1 MPLCCNDVRIAED
14 GEVLVKGENV
24 MLGYYHNEE
33 ENKKAVIGEWF
44 KTGDIGEID
53 ENGVLYITGRIKNL
67 KTVGDVIAYIQKQQ
81 NE

>member
-1 MPLCCNDVRIAED
+1 M
-14 GEVLVKGENV
+14 LVKGENV

-33 ENKKAVIGEWF
+33 ENKKAFIGEWF